1 MSKQTELAQLGD
13 AVTVD
18 GSGRVS
24 RSTIPSWR
32 VALSA
37 DQNETSSGSHTV
49 EFNNS
54 STENCFIA
62 GGCTLSAGVITVPVA
77 GLYFISSTVRFNNVS
92 SSYYIILRSVK
103 NGSMAGAEDTYAIID
118 DHGSLYHTITITDLF
133 QCNAGDTLEM
143 SGYVQSDTSWSYD
156 GQTSHFNG
164 YMVG

>member
-1 MSKQTELAQLGD
+1 MSKQTELAQLGN

-18 GSGRVS
+18 SSGRVY

-32 VALSA
+32 LGLSA
-37 DQNETSSGSHTV
+37 DQNESSSGSYTV
-49 EFNNS
+49 EFDKS
-54 STENCFIA
+54 STQNCFIA

-92 SSYYIILRSVK
+92 SSYYLILRSVK
-103 NGSMAGAEDTYAIID
+103 NGSMLGSEDTYVIVD
-118 DHGSLYHTITITDLF
+118 DHGSSYHTMTITDLF

-143 SGYVQSDTSWSYD
+143 SGYVQLDSSWGYD
-156 GQTSHFNG
+156 ADTSHFNG

>member
-1 MSKQTELAQLGD
+1 MDS
-13 AVTVD
+13 
-18 GSGRVS
+18 SGRVS

-37 DQNETSSGSHTV
+37 DQNETSSGSYTV

-92 SSYYIILRSVK
+92 GSYYIILRGVK
-103 NGSMAGAEDTYAIID
+103 NGSMTGAEDTYAIID
-118 DHGSLYHTITITDLF
+118 DHGSLYHTLTMSDLY
-133 QCNAGDTLEM
+133 QCDAGDELAVV
-143 SGYVQSDTSWSYD
+143 GYVSSDSNWVYD
-156 GQTSHFNG
+156 GNTCHFNG
-164 YMVG
+164 HMVG